1 MNKNKQIAEYFSS
14 ESLKDKDQELLEAK
28 TLMKQ
33 ASLEEL
39 REMNHKIA
47 DTNARLDQEIN
58 RLDKQ
63 IEMKKQEL
71 GEAKDEAKKS
81 NLKANISIAISII
94 SILVTLALELFQI
107 INS

>member
-14 ESLKDKDQELLEAK
+14 ESLKDKDRELLEAK

-39 REMNHKIA
+39 REMNQKIA

-63 IEMKKQEL
+63 IEMKETRIRR
-71 GEAKDEAKKS
+71 S
-81 NLKANISIAISII
+81 
-94 SILVTLALELFQI
+94 
-107 INS
+107 